1 MTVGRPRK
9 IDPEIILEN
18 AMQVFWEKGYD
29 GTTMADIMQATGMH
43 KGSLYQTFGD
53 KKSLFMAALGR
64 YLDGMYV
71 EQQQIIKTLNDPTA
85 AIRAVLFHLL
95 EYAHCKDRGDRPQ
108 RGCLAVNSLVD
119 SAPFDDDIHQLLEQ
133 KKERMIGSMVEVIQ
147 QIQTKNP
154 EQLTRPVEVVTALI
168 GVAME
173 GLSIE
178 MKNNMDPAMAKAVL
192 DQQLQL
198 LGI

>member
-9 IDPEIILEN
+9 IDPDIILEN
-18 AMQVFWEKGYD
+18 AMQVFWEKGYE
-29 GTTMADIMQATGMH
+29 GSSMADIMRATGMH

-53 KKSLFMAALGR
+53 KKSLFMAALER
-64 YLDGMYV
+64 YLDGMFV
-71 EQQQIIKTLNDPTA
+71 EQQQIIKTHDDPTA

-95 EYAHCKDRGDRPQ
+95 EYAHINDQGGQQQ
-108 RGCLAVNSLVD
+108 RGCMAVNSLVD
-119 SAPFDDDIHQLLEQ
+119 SAPYDDDICQLLEQ
-133 KKERMIGSMVEVIQ
+133 KKQRMIGSMVQVIE
-147 QIQTKNP
+147 QIQAANP
-154 EQLTRPVEVVTALI
+154 QQLTRPVEVVTALI

-178 MKNNMDPAMAKAVL
+178 MKNNMDPDMAKAVL

>member
-9 IDPEIILEN
+9 VDPEIILEN

-29 GTTMADIMQATGMH
+29 GTSMVDIMTATGMH

-53 KKSLFMAALGR
+53 KKSLFMAALAR
-64 YLDGMYV
+64 YLDSMYAD
-71 EQQQIIKTLNDPTA
+71 QKRIISEHQDPSQA
-85 AIRAVLFHLL
+85 MRAVLFHML
-95 EYAHCKDRGDRPQ
+95 EYSYSDEQGDSHQ

-119 SAPFDDDIHQLLEQ
+119 SAPFDDDIRILMQQ
-133 KKERMIGSMVEVIQ
+133 KHERMIALMVGVIEQIHALNPQ
-147 QIQTKNP
+147 QLSRPP
-154 EQLTRPVEVVTALI
+154 EMVTGLI

-178 MKNNMDPAMAKAVL
+178 MKNNMAPEMANMIL
-192 DQQLQL
+192 DNQLQL

>member
-9 IDPEIILEN
+9 IEPEVILEN

-29 GTTMADIMQATGMH
+29 GTSMVDIMAATGMH

-53 KKSLFMAALGR
+53 KKSMFMAALEL
-64 YLDGMYV
+64 YLDQMYAD
-71 EQQQIIKTLNDPTA
+71 QKRIISEHNNPTDA
-85 AIRAVLFHLL
+85 MRAVLFQMLK
-95 EYAHCKDRGDRPQ
+95 YARCDEHEGAHQK
-108 RGCLAVNSLVD
+108 GCLAVNSLVD
-119 SAPFDDDIHQLLEQ
+119 SAPFDDDISGLLQ
-133 KKERMIGSMVEVIQ
+133 RKHERMIALMVSVIENIHQ
-147 QIQTKNP
+147 LNP
-154 EQLTRPVEVVTALI
+154 QQLTKPPQLVTALI

-178 MKNNMDPAMAKAVL
+178 MKNNMDAEMANQIL
-192 DQQLQL
+192 EHQLQL

>member
-9 IDPEIILEN
+9 IEPDVILEH

-29 GTTMADIMQATGMH
+29 GTTMADIMHATGMH

-53 KKSLFMAALGR
+53 KKSLFMAALAR
-64 YLDGMYV
+64 YLDDMYI
-71 EQQQIIKTLNDPTA
+71 EQQRIIKDHNDPVA
-85 AIRAVLFHLL
+85 AIRAVLFHMI
-95 EYAHCKDRGDRPQ
+95 EYAHSNQAGDHHQ
-108 RGCLAVNSLVD
+108 RGCMAVNSLVD
-119 SAPFDDDIHQLLEQ
+119 SAPFDDDICALLEQ
-133 KKERMIGSMVEVIQ
+133 KKQRMIGSMVTVIEL
-147 QIQTKNP
+147 IQTQKP
-154 EQLTRPVEVVTALI
+154 EQLTRPVDVVIALI

-173 GLSIE
+173 GLSLE
-178 MKNNMDPAMAKAVL
+178 MKNHMDPDMARALL